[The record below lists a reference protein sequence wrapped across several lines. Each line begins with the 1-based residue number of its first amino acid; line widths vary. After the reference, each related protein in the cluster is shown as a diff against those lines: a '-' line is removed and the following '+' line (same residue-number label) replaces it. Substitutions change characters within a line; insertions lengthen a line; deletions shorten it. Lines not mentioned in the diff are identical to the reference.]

1 MSTKQPRRI
10 YQIDGINGG
19 MLNIAERPKEPFVV
33 LVISNGETE
42 AQIRLSQDDFKELA
56 DLQYSLRF
64 AEEAQAQPALKIV
77 A

>member
-10 YQIDGINGG
+10 YQIDGKNGG
-19 MLNIAERPKEPFVV
+19 VLNVAERPHEPFVV

-42 AQIRLSQDDFKELA
+42 AQIRLSQEDFGELA
-56 DLQYSLRF
+56 DLKYSLRF
-64 AEEAQAQPALKIV
+64 GEEAQAQPALKVV